1 MSSSL
6 LFVPGTDAGKFNKA
20 LASKASALILD
31 LEDSVRPADKAAA
44 RAQVAGWVAQARQDQ
59 PLWVRV
65 NPEAS
70 GLLLED
76 LAAIVKTRPFGI
88 VLPKCCGRD
97 SLKPVAYYLDAFE
110 AAANIERGSIRILA
124 IVTETAASMFRL
136 GEFADVTP
144 RLWGITW
151 GAEDLGADVGSLENA
166 DEAGYTEPFRLARSL
181 CLFGA
186 ASAGVHAID
195 TVCVALRDDERILQE
210 SRLAFRDGFTGKM
223 AIHPAQLEPIN
234 AGFVAS
240 PKQQDWAARV
250 IAGFEANPGQGA
262 LKLDGKMLDQPHLR
276 LARRILGGAS

>member
-6 LFVPGTDAGKFNKA
+6 LFVPGTDAGKFGKA
-20 LASKASALILD
+20 LASQAGALILD
-31 LEDSVRPADKAAA
+31 LEDSVRPAEKAAA
-44 RAQVAGWVAQARQDQ
+44 RAQVAGWIAQARPAQ

-65 NPEAS
+65 NPASS
-70 GLLLED
+70 GLLLDD

-97 SLKPVAYYLDAFE
+97 SLQPVAYYLDAFE
-110 AAANIERGSIRILA
+110 AAANIERGSTRILA

-136 GEFADVTP
+136 GEFAGVTP
-144 RLWGITW
+144 RLWGMTW

-195 TVCVALRDDERILQE
+195 TVCVSLRDDERILQE

-240 PKQQDWAARV
+240 ATQQDWAARV
-250 IAGFEANPGQGA
+250 ISGFESNPGQGA
-262 LKLDGKMLDQPHLR
+262 LQLDGKMLDQPHLR
-276 LARRILGGAS
+276 LARRILGGGS

>member
-6 LFVPGTDAGKFNKA
+6 LFVPGTDAGKFGKA

-31 LEDSVRPADKAAA
+31 LEDSVRPAEKGAA
-44 RAQVAGWVAQARQDQ
+44 RAQVADWVAQARPEQ

-65 NPEAS
+65 NPESS

-97 SLKPVAYYLDAFE
+97 SLQPVVHYLDAFE
-110 AAANIERGSIRILA
+110 AAANIERGSTRILA

-136 GEFADVTP
+136 GEFAGATP

-166 DEAGYTEPFRLARSL
+166 DDAGYTEPFRLARSL

-210 SRLAFRDGFTGKM
+210 SRLAFRDGFTGKL
-223 AIHPAQLEPIN
+223 AIHPAQLKPIH

-240 PKQQDWAARV
+240 AKQQDWAARV
-250 IAGFEANPGQGA
+250 VAGFEGSPAQGA
-262 LKLDGKMLDQPHLR
+262 LQLDGKMLDQPHLR